1 MRTKL
6 SALILAVTLS
16 VGCAGNGPLRL
27 ADYSQKLAATAE
39 QAQQVV
45 LKADE
50 TGLNPNK
57 DVTARIM
64 AAFRELGVQLG
75 RVADGLTLYDS
86 ISGDAKQDQAATL
99 RGLIAEARRLT
110 LVVMGLTT
118 GNDALGAQVLGLFD
132 NLNRTMDEIVFGL
145 SQ

>member
-6 SALILAVTLS
+6 TTLVLTITLS
-16 VGCAGNGPLRL
+16 AACAGNGPLKL

-39 QAQQVV
+39 QAQSVV

-57 DVTARIM
+57 AVTAKIM
-64 AAFRELGVQLG
+64 AAFRDLGQQLG

-86 ISGDAKQDQAATL
+86 INGDAKKDQAVKL
-99 RGLIAEARRLT
+99 RGLIAEARRLV
-110 LVVMGLTT
+110 LVVMGLTS
-118 GNDALGAQVLGLFD
+118 GNEALGQQVLTLFD
-132 NLNRTMDEIVFGL
+132 NLNRTMDELVFGL